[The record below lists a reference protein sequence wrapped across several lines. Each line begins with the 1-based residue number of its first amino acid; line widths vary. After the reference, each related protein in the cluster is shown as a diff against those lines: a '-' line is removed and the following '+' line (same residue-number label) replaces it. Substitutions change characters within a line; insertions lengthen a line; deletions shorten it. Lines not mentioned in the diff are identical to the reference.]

1 MLPGL
6 TLPAVTQ
13 AVHLN
18 DLPGLLAPYAV
29 AAPIFVY
36 LLASGHILAC
46 RMRRHDAELSEEDL
60 ILVLTPCRKMP
71 HA

>member
-1 MLPGL
+1 
-6 TLPAVTQ
+6 
-13 AVHLN
+13 VHLN